1 MCEWQRQAMMTT
13 NMCDVDLELEKRGR
27 DGRGSDIWI
36 NGTQATGDSGIGGE
50 KAQVVKR
57 QSRLR

>member
-1 MCEWQRQAMMTT
+1 MMTT

-27 DGRGSDIWI
+27 DGRGSDICI
-36 NGTQATGDSGIGGE
+36 NGTQATGDNGIGGE